1 MLDGAARLADLM
13 AATKASGMSA
23 IATTDHGYLFG
34 AFDFWSQ
41 ATAAGIK
48 PIIGVEA
55 YVTPGTDRRD
65 KTRVKWRTDES
76 QKSDDLSGGGLYTH
90 MTLLS
95 RNNTGMRNLFKASS
109 YASLDSVTAK
119 WPRLDQELLESYS
132 EGLIATTGCPSGEIQ
147 VRLRLG
153 QYEEAKAAAGKYRE
167 IFGKENYYVEL
178 MDHGLSIE
186 KRVTKDLI
194 RLSKELDIPLVATND
209 LHYTHESDAKAH
221 GRCWPSNPVPNSSN
235 PPTIRAVRGSPSP
248 APATTSRR
256 PQRCGRCSRN
266 SPKPATTPSRSPR
279 SAKSPSIPRRTTCR
293 SSRALPVRTRP
304 RG

>member
-119 WPRLDQELLESYS
+119 WPRLDQDLLENYS
-132 EGLIATTGCPSGEIQ
+132 DGLLATTGCPSGEVQ

-153 QYEEAKAAAGKYRE
+153 QY
-167 IFGKENYYVEL
+167 
-178 MDHGLSIE
+178 
-186 KRVTKDLI
+186 
-194 RLSKELDIPLVATND
+194 
-209 LHYTHESDAKAH
+209 
-221 GRCWPSNPVPNSSN
+221 
-235 PPTIRAVRGSPSP
+235 
-248 APATTSRR
+248 
-256 PQRCGRCSRN
+256 
-266 SPKPATTPSRSPR
+266 
-279 SAKSPSIPRRTTCR
+279 
-293 SSRALPVRTRP
+293 
-304 RG
+304 